1 MESVPEPPA
10 IFDEL
15 TLGGNVGGNRVRRD
29 DPNQCSG
36 RVGRNGCLSRKKP
49 DDPKRPEIRAALS

>member
-15 TLGGNVGGNRVRRD
+15 TLGGNVGATESAETTRANV
-29 DPNQCSG
+29 P
-36 RVGRNGCLSRKKP
+36 VGWV
-49 DDPKRPEIRAALS
+49 EMAA